1 VSTIVLTGATGFLGS
16 ALLDRLQREDRLSG
30 VIALT
35 RRAVPELE
43 ARGVE
48 TRTGSLLDEAW
59 LREVIPDGASIIHLA
74 GRVGF
79 DGEDPREMFELHV
92 EGTRTLARA
101 ALQRGTRRFVV
112 VTSSGASAI
121 SRHPHM
127 HTESDRYPIELVAR
141 WPYYQSKMMQERL
154 VLDLCRREGLPGVVI
169 APSLLLGPGD
179 HNLSSTG
186 LVADFLER
194 RLTFVPSGGISIVD
208 VRDVADA
215 LVSALERGGAGER
228 FLLGSLNCSF
238 ATFFRILESC
248 SGVTAPSLPAPR
260 STAVMG
266 ARLLGR
272 FASPARAHAIT
283 PAKADMASHFWYV
296 DSSRAARVLGFQ
308 PRRAEETIR
317 DTVRFLA
324 NSRPALTMAD

>member
-1 VSTIVLTGATGFLGS
+1 MSALVVTGATGFLGS
-16 ALLDRLQREDRLSG
+16 ALLDRLESEGPLSG

-35 RRAVPELE
+35 RRSVPELE

-48 TRTGSLLDEAW
+48 TRAGSLLDEAW
-59 LREVIPDGASIIHLA
+59 LREAIPDGAKVIHLA

-79 DGEDPREMFELHV
+79 DGEDPREMFDLHV
-92 EGTRTLARA
+92 EGTRVLARA
-101 ALQRGTRRFVV
+101 ALHRGVRRFVV

-121 SRHPHM
+121 SRQPRM
-127 HTESDRYPIELVAR
+127 HTESDRYPVELVAR

-154 VLDLCRREGLPGVVI
+154 VTDLCRREGLPGVVI

-215 LVSALERGGAGER
+215 LVAALDHGAAGER

-238 ATFFRILESC
+238 ASFFRILESC
-248 SGVTAPSLPAPR
+248 SGVTAPVLPAPR
-260 STAVMG
+260 QTAVLG

-296 DSSRAARVLGFQ
+296 DSGKAARVLDFE
-308 PRRAEETIR
+308 PRRPEETIR
-317 DTVRFLA
+317 DTVRYLRSA
-324 NSRPALTMAD
+324 HPALTIAN